1 MDIVATSS
9 GSMSSSSSCISST
22 GHHRV
27 DTSVP
32 YKGDCCS
39 IYDDD
44 ISISSL
50 GDDALVAAPM
60 PASGSKWIPHAQQ
73 RHLHASPGRRYVP

>member
-9 GSMSSSSSCISST
+9 GSMSSSCGSSNT
-22 GHHRV
+22 GHHCV
-27 DTSVP
+27 DTSGP
-32 YKGDCCS
+32 YKWDCCY
-39 IYDDD
+39 IHDDD